1 MEFNK
6 NKNKNKQII
15 KVDEEKY
22 TRMKIFIITM
32 KDDIFLYFSRR
43 ITLEMEKY
51 IFWPK
56 TLLDFS
62 TSSRNV

>member
-32 KDDIFLYFSRR
+32 KDDIF
-43 ITLEMEKY
+43 Y
-51 IFWPK
+51 I
-56 TLLDFS
+56 LAEE
-62 TSSRNV
+62 